1 MKIRRSG
8 LGLDVKVDR
17 KEGRKEQGPFL
28 CSDDQ
33 NFWFLLFFLII
44 NLSYC
49 NMNIISSN
57 ELAPFGVHPKACIL
71 LFLLLG

>member
-8 LGLDVKVDR
+8 LGLDVKVDP

-28 CSDDQ
+28 CSVDR
-33 NFWFLLFFLII
+33 NLWLLLLFLII

-49 NMNIISSN
+49 NIKIISSN
-57 ELAPFGVHPKACIL
+57 ELVPFGMHPKACIL